1 MSSYGV
7 LIRGGA
13 NFDDRYPATS
23 LGLKSIYH
31 RDIGFTREKPEEKPE
46 TAVAR
51 EVL

>member
-23 LGLKSIYH
+23 PGLTWVGH
-31 RDIGFTREKPEEKPE
+31 PDIGFTHEKPKEMPE

-51 EVL
+51 EDL